1 MKTILIIEDNRDEA
15 QTMLDTCTAG
25 GIDYSVLSARDL
37 AQALTILSGDRV
49 DLMVCCT
56 SFPGYSEFAVIDEL
70 SIRFPF
76 IPLLA
81 IRPQQDGSSPAV
93 PVPGVPGAS
102 VILERP
108 VATERFL
115 EHVADL
121 VERSSTGI
129 VKGIPISSFLQML
142 ENDGESCSLIVTCG
156 PATGSLFLHA
166 GMLVGAETGPLSGE
180 EAVYEMIA
188 WEGVHIEIR
197 YFNGRRDD
205 NITKPLISLI
215 MEGLRLKDEEEEK
228 RKQQRAL
235 SKPDHNL
242 KQISTA
248 GHRLALEIGLRLKME
263 FEGIDSN
270 LDSALVGLVPDKCV
284 ITTTP
289 GHFIITRDEMA
300 LGDIALIKFTYMG
313 KLCMFK
319 SRLINTVETPLQLL
333 FFEYPETIYYHEMRR
348 EKRTTIYIPCTLSL
362 EGEGSFSGTV
372 LDISS
377 TGTLCQLKSKQN
389 KTLPEVKI
397 KQAIELRCILPGL
410 TDQQRICGIIRN
422 IKTNS
427 QEMRMGVE
435 FSDLDPRVKETIEHY
450 LIEQ

>member
-1 MKTILIIEDNRDEA
+1 MKTILIIEDDRDELK
-15 QTMLDTCTAG
+15 TMIEVCTAG
-25 GIDYSVLSARDL
+25 GIEYNVLSAGDL
-37 AQALTILSGDRV
+37 PQALTTLSGDRV
-49 DLMVCCT
+49 ELIVCT
-56 SFPGYSEFAVIDEL
+56 TIFPGYSEYAVIDEL
-70 SIRFPF
+70 SITFPF
-76 IPLLA
+76 IPLIA
-81 IRPQQDGSSPAV
+81 IRPQQTGGSPAV
-93 PVPGVPGAS
+93 PVPGAS

-108 VATERFL
+108 VAEEKFL

-142 ENDGESCSLIVTCG
+142 ENDGESCTLNVTCG
-156 PATGSLFLHA
+156 PTTGSLFLRGGA
-166 GMLVGAETGPLSGE
+166 LVGAETGTLSGE

-205 NITKPLISLI
+205 KITKPLISLI

-242 KQISTA
+242 KQIATA

-263 FEGIDSN
+263 FEAIDSN
-270 LDSALVGLVPDKCV
+270 LDSALVGLVPDKCI

-289 GHFIITRDEMA
+289 SHFVITRDEMA

-313 KLCMFK
+313 KLCMFR
-319 SRLINTVETPLQLL
+319 SRLIKTVETPLQLL
-333 FFEYPETIYYHEMRR
+333 FFEYPETIYYHEMRK
-348 EKRTTIYIPCTLSL
+348 EKRTSIYIPCTLNL
-362 EGEGSFSGTV
+362 EGEGSFSATV

-377 TGTLCQLKSKQN
+377 TGTLCQVKSRRN
-389 KTLPEVKI
+389 ESLPDVKI
-397 KQAIELRCILPGL
+397 KQTIELRCILPGL
-410 TDQQRICGIIRN
+410 AEPQRICGIIRN

-435 FSDLDPRVKETIEHY
+435 FSDLDSRVKETIKHY
-450 LIEQ
+450 LIEP

>member
-1 MKTILIIEDNRDEA
+1 MKTILIIEANRDELK
-15 QTMLDTCTAG
+15 TMLDACTAG
-25 GIDYSVLSARDL
+25 GIDFNVLSAGDL

-49 DLMVCCT
+49 DLIVCST
-56 SFPGYSEFAVIDEL
+56 IFPGYAEFAVIDEL
-70 SIRFPF
+70 SIKFPF

-81 IRPQQDGSSPAV
+81 IRPQQAGSSTAV
-93 PVPGVPGAS
+93 PVPGAS
-102 VILERP
+102 VILETP
-108 VATERFL
+108 VASETFL
-115 EHVADL
+115 QHVADL

-129 VKGIPISSFLQML
+129 VKGIPVSSFLQML

-166 GMLVGAETGPLSGE
+166 GRLVGAETGTLSGE
-180 EAVYEMIA
+180 EAVYEIVA
-188 WEGVHIEIR
+188 WEGVHVEIR

-228 RKQQRAL
+228 RRQQRAL

-289 GHFIITRDEMA
+289 GHFIITRDEMMP
-300 LGDIALIKFTYMG
+300 GDIALIKFTYMG

-319 SRLINTVETPLQLL
+319 SKLIKTVETPLQLL
-333 FFEYPETIYYHEMRR
+333 FFEYPETIYYHEMRK
-348 EKRTTIYIPCTLSL
+348 EKRTSIYIPCTLDL

-389 KTLPEVKI
+389 ESLPEVKI

-410 TDQQRICGIIRN
+410 TDQQRIRGIIRN

-435 FSDLDPRVKETIEHY
+435 FSDLDSRVKETIEHY
-450 LIEQ
+450 LIEP

>member
-1 MKTILIIEDNRDEA
+1 MKTILIIENNRDELE
-15 QTMLDTCTAG
+15 TMLEACAAG
-25 GIDYSVLSARDL
+25 GVEYNVLSAGNL
-37 AQALTILSGDRV
+37 AQALTTLSGDRV
-49 DLMVCCT
+49 DLMVCST

-70 SIRFPF
+70 SIKFPF

-81 IRPQQDGSSPAV
+81 IMPQQTGSSATAP
-93 PVPGVPGAS
+93 VPGAS
-102 VILERP
+102 VVLERP
-108 VATERFL
+108 VVKETFL

-142 ENDGESCSLIVTCG
+142 ENDGESCTLIVTCG

-166 GMLVGAETGPLSGE
+166 GALVGAETRTLSGE
-180 EAVYEMIA
+180 EAVYEIVA

-205 NITKPLISLI
+205 KIAKPLISLI

-248 GHRLALEIGLRLKME
+248 GYRLALEIGLRLKME

-289 GHFIITRDEMA
+289 GHFIITRDEMMP
-300 LGDIALIKFTYMG
+300 GDIALIKFTYLG

-319 SRLINTVETPLQLL
+319 SRLIKTVETPLQLL
-333 FFEYPETIYYHEMRR
+333 FFEYPETIYYHEMRK

-362 EGEGSFSGTV
+362 ENAGSFSGTV

-377 TGTLCQLKSKQN
+377 TGTLCQLKSRRN
-389 KTLPEVKI
+389 ESLPDVKI